1 VIRLPA
7 LDLKALR
14 ELRLLWSQA
23 LTIGLVVAS
32 GVAAFLATLSAVD
45 ALAGSRDHFYA
56 SGRFADVFASVK
68 RAPDGVA
75 DRIRE
80 LPGVL
85 DVQATTE
92 AMARVTVGGSPDP
105 VIGQLVGV
113 DPREPHRLNRLLL
126 RSGLPPQSQGQ
137 GHGAGELQAV
147 VNEAFATAHHLRP
160 GDAVTALVNGR
171 QRTLRIAGTGLSPEY
186 VFAGLMGVPDLR
198 AFGVFWVDRQ
208 ALDAALDMEGAFN
221 RVAIRLAPGAS
232 EATVMDAATRIL
244 APYGGQPAHG
254 RDEQASHAMLD
265 AEIKEQR
272 VLGTVLPVIFL
283 AVAGFLLHVV
293 TARLV
298 AAQREQVATLKA
310 LGYRDAAI
318 VRHYLLLVA
327 PMVLGGWVLG
337 LGAGAWLGRGLTR
350 LYAEFFYF
358 PSFSFSVPPLLAL
371 ASLAAVVL
379 MAIGGVLTAVAA
391 TVRLSPAEAMRP
403 PAPGSYRRALLER
416 IPRLRLDTGLRMVL
430 RNLERRPVRTVV
442 TIGGTAVAVAI
453 VIMGNFFRDA
463 IESIVDTQFNV
474 AMRSDVTLWTVE
486 PVAASA
492 ARELARLPGVL
503 DVEPGR
509 RVAVRFVYGPRSEK
523 SIIEG
528 LASPARLQRLIDVD
542 GAEVAAGTYGLVMT
556 DRLAERLGLSRG
568 DWVTVEVREGR
579 REVRRVRLEGTV
591 RNMMGMSAW
600 MERRAVNALLSE
612 DDMATSFSLQ
622 VERGA
627 GPAVLS
633 RTQGLPRVAGAF
645 SKQTMLRNMQEIST
659 RNVLIMS
666 TILTAF
672 AVVIAVGVVYNNAR
686 IALAERAW
694 ELASLR
700 VLGFTRQEVSAI
712 LLGELG
718 LCIALA
724 LPLGM
729 ALGWGLIHAI
739 TELLRSDQFLFPV
752 VIQPRTYAWAALAVV
767 AAGVASALVV
777 RRRIDRLD
785 LVSVLKTRE

>member
-1 VIRLPA
+1 MRLA
-7 LDLKALR
+7 AIDLKALR

-45 ALAGSRDHFYA
+45 ALGGSRDAFYA

-75 DRIRE
+75 ARLRE

-92 AMARVTVGGSPDP
+92 SMARVTVGASPDP
-105 VIGQLVGV
+105 VVGQLIGL
-113 DPREPHRLNRLLL
+113 DRRAPHRLNRLLV
-126 RSGLPPQSQGQ
+126 RSGTPPQAAVQG
-137 GHGAGELQAV
+137 GGELQAV
-147 VNEAFATAHHLRP
+147 VNEAFAAAHRLRP
-160 GDAVTALVNGR
+160 GDGVTALVNGR
-171 QRTLRIAGTGLSPEY
+171 QRTLRIVGTGLSPEY
-186 VFAGLMGVPDLR
+186 IFGGLMGMPDPR
-198 AFGVFWVDRQ
+198 AFGVFWVDRE
-208 ALDAALDMEGAFN
+208 ALDAALDMAGAFN
-221 RVAIRLAPGAS
+221 RVAVRLAPGGS
-232 EATVMDAATRIL
+232 EAAVADAVTRVL

-298 AAQREQVATLKA
+298 ATQREQVATLKA
-310 LGYRDAAI
+310 LGYRNTAI
-318 VRHYLLLVA
+318 VRHYLQLIT
-327 PMVLGGWVLG
+327 PMVLGGWLLG
-337 LGAGAWLGRGLTR
+337 VAAGAWLGRGLTG

-358 PSFSFSVPPLLAL
+358 PSFSFALPPMLLL
-371 ASLAAVVL
+371 GSFGAVAL
-379 MAIGGVLTAVAA
+379 MAVGGVLSAVGA

-403 PAPGSYRRALLER
+403 PSPGRYRRALLER

-430 RNLERRPVRTVV
+430 RNLERRPVRTAV

-474 AMRSDVTLWTVE
+474 AMRSDITLWTTD
-486 PVAASA
+486 PVPASA
-492 ARELARLPGVL
+492 ARELARLAGVL
-503 DVEPGR
+503 HVEPGR
-509 RVAVRFVYGPRSEK
+509 RVAVRFVNGPRSEN
-523 SIIEG
+523 SVIDG
-528 LASPARLQRLIDVD
+528 LASPPRLQRLIDVD
-542 GAEVAAGTYGLVMT
+542 GAEVAAGTDGLVMT

-579 REVRRVRLEGTV
+579 REVRRVRIEGTV

-600 MERRAVNALLSE
+600 MDRRALNALLAE
-612 DDMATSFSLQ
+612 DDLATSFGLQ

-627 GPAVLS
+627 GPAVLA
-633 RTQGLPRVAGAF
+633 RTQALPRVAGAF
-645 SKQTMLRNMQEIST
+645 SKQTLLRNMQEIST

-666 TILTAF
+666 SVLTAF

-718 LCIALA
+718 LCIAIA

-729 ALGWGLIHAI
+729 ALGWGLIHGI
-739 TELLRSDQFLFPV
+739 VEVMRSDQFLFPV
-752 VIQPRTYAWAALAVV
+752 VIQPRTYAWAGLAVV
-767 AAGVASALVV
+767 AAGLASALVV

-785 LVSVLKTRE
+785 MVAVLKTRE